1 MPGRPLGS
9 PLASQ
14 WPLSAACARLAKMM
28 GQPRRAQDFEQGG
41 GGDEEKRPAPT
52 LARVLSA
59 LCAQHKD
66 GKCVPLLPKQIG
78 KDNFVSRRS
87 RSEGSCSTE
96 LAQSALMHELLC
108 SIESPALS

>member
-1 MPGRPLGS
+1 
-9 PLASQ
+9 
-14 WPLSAACARLAKMM
+14 MM

-66 GKCVPLLPKQIG
+66 
-78 KDNFVSRRS
+78 NFVSRRS